1 VLDALQ
7 RAQGFLDENGTV
19 LTGLDLTTA
28 RNRLDDVVASFTT
41 HALNQDVGAR
51 GAKGETEKQRQLRI
65 TIRRDQMRPIA
76 IIARQNLKST
86 PEFKALQMPRPSSHG
101 PAFVASGTGM
111 ADAAMLHKDLLVGH
125 GLQPTFL
132 EDLKAGIAKYETSLS
147 DRETHRNQRVGAT
160 KGLAVEERNGR
171 TILKILDPQVMQ
183 AAGNDESLLR
193 AWQSARLIRRRS
205 GRASGVAAASG
216 TTSEGTT
223 AAAQTPTAVKEPAS
237 IVSMPLPVSGS
248 APAAAA

>member
-86 PEFKALQMPRPSSHG
+86 GIQGASDSTSPGGARGAPVTARPQRDVTSADHERANWPRDMCQRLVVQASLTSAVGALRVAVSSHR
-101 PAFVASGTGM
+101 
-111 ADAAMLHKDLLVGH
+111 AARISHRV
-125 GLQPTFL
+125 Q
-132 EDLKAGIAKYETSLS
+132 GI
-147 DRETHRNQRVGAT
+147 THR
-160 KGLAVEERNGR
+160 VEHLTREAP
-171 TILKILDPQVMQ
+171 I
-183 AAGNDESLLR
+183 
-193 AWQSARLIRRRS
+193 IRRERS
-205 GRASGVAAASG
+205 LVRAYSSRR
-216 TTSEGTT
+216 
-223 AAAQTPTAVKEPAS
+223 
-237 IVSMPLPVSGS
+237 
-248 APAAAA
+248 